1 MDRMPTVALNVE
13 AMADDMIVN
22 GVGGEHGTVIG
33 QARQLPLRGSSPFKI
48 LRTLQS
54 TSSTEQVPMARV
66 QDFYRERT
74 VLDR

>member
-13 AMADDMIVN
+13 AMADDMIAN

-33 QARQLPLRGSSPFKI
+33 QARQLPSRGSSPFKI
-48 LRTLQS
+48 LRTLQF

-66 QDFYRERT
+66 QDFYR
-74 VLDR
+74 